1 MSQLFSEFNLKNLS
15 LRNRIVMPPMCM
27 YSANNGLANEWHQI
41 HYGTRAV
48 GGVGLIIVE
57 ATAVQPVGRIS
68 DHDLGLWNDEQKE
81 AFEKIV
87 KSVKENA
94 SCIAL
99 QLAHAGRKSEV
110 SNDTPIAPS
119 SIAFSE
125 EYKKPREMTVKAIKN
140 VIQAFKES
148 AKRANEAGFDAVEI
162 HGAHGY
168 LINQFLSP
176 LTNKRK
182 GSYGGT
188 LEKRMRFLEEVIRA
202 VKEEWPTE
210 KVLMLRIS
218 ADEYDQAG
226 NSLEDLVT
234 IVNKAKDLGV
244 DLINVS
250 SGGVINKSVNS
261 YYGYQVPLGEKI
273 KAATKMPV
281 LIGGLITDEKQG
293 EEIIS
298 NNRADLVYYGR
309 ELLRN
314 PYFPL
319 TAAKNLDIDFQWP
332 EAYKRAK

>member
-1 MSQLFSEFNLKNLS
+1 MSQLFSAFNLKNLT

-27 YSANNGLANEWHQI
+27 YSAENGLANEWHQI

-68 DHDLGLWNDEQKE
+68 DNDLGLWNNDQKK

-87 KSVKENA
+87 KVVKDNGA
-94 SCIAL
+94 SIAL

-110 SNDTPIAPS
+110 SNDLPIAPS
-119 SIAFSE
+119 SIAFSDKYRE
-125 EYKKPREMTVKAIKN
+125 PKKMTVEEIKG
-140 VIQAFKES
+140 VIKSFKES
-148 AKRANEAGFDAVEI
+148 AKRANAVGFDAIEI

-182 GSYGGT
+182 DEYGGS
-188 LEKRMRFLEEVIRA
+188 LENRMRFLKEVIKG
-202 VKEEWPTE
+202 VKEEWPNE

-218 ADEYDQAG
+218 ADEYDEAG
-226 NSLEDLVT
+226 NSIEDMIT
-234 IVNKAKDLGV
+234 IVESAKKLGV
-244 DLINVS
+244 NLINVS

-261 YYGYQVPLGEKI
+261 YYGYQIPLGEKI
-273 KAATKMPV
+273 KKATQMPI
-281 LIGGLITDEKQG
+281 LAGGLITDEKQG
-293 EEIIS
+293 EEIIN

-319 TAAKNLDIDFQWP
+319 MAAKKLEADFKWP
-332 EAYKRAK
+332 KAYERAK